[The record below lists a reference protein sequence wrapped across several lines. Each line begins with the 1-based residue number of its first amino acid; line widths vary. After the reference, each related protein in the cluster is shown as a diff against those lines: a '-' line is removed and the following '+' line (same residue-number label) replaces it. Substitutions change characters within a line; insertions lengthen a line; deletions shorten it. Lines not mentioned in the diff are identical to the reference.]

1 MDYLLEISRSQA
13 EQSTPSLWVR
23 IRSIHEQ
30 RGSLASGGPLSR
42 TCRGAQ
48 LMLTA
53 LRSRARNDERSLIEE
68 QSVGRGG
75 SIKAAQFRFDEVHR
89 ELLR

>member
-1 MDYLLEISRSQA
+1 
-13 EQSTPSLWVR
+13 
-23 IRSIHEQ
+23 
-30 RGSLASGGPLSR
+30 
-42 TCRGAQ
+42 
-48 LMLTA
+48 MLTA

-68 QSVGRGG
+68 QSVRRGG